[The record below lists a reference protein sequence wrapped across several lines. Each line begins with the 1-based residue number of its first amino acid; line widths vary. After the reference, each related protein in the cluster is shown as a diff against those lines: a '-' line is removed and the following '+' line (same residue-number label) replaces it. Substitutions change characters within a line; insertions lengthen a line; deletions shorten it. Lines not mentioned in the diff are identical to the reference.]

1 MKKLFFMMVI
11 PVVVFGLDAS
21 QIATWI
27 ESPSV
32 TVRDAVWLVESLE
45 DNTLTVEKIS
55 WKKYEVLKPEETLTA
70 GKMAKILILAGKVK
84 PGILYKLTKWERY
97 ALQAAKQAGL
107 VGSEV
112 VVGMP
117 LTGAE
122 MVAIVGKFQ

>member
-1 MKKLFFMMVI
+1 MKKVFLMMVI
-11 PVVVFGLDAS
+11 PLVAFGLEAS

-45 DNTLTVEKIS
+45 ESTVTMEKIS
-55 WKKYEVLKPEETLTA
+55 WKKYEGLKPEERLTA
-70 GKMAKILILAGKVK
+70 GKLAKILIMAGKIQ
-84 PGILYKLTKWERY
+84 PGLLYRLTKWERY